1 MDRRVDSVHCLVY
14 HFGSYNKTYGSLS
27 ALLILLIWMW
37 LSAFAVLFGAEIN
50 GEAERQTRRDSSSPI
65 GQRKA

>member
-1 MDRRVDSVHCLVY
+1 MRVDAIYGAIGRFSVR
-14 HFGSYNKTYGSLS
+14 FRW
-27 ALLILLIWMW
+27 LILLIWMW